1 MLTLLH
7 FNVVDKK
14 QISVPATID
23 RAMKFGIWC
32 KANDM
37 TQEEGFA
44 KLVDEHV
51 PDMKIEYKVL

>member
-1 MLTLLH
+1 M
-7 FNVVDKK
+7 VDTK
-14 QISVPATID
+14 QISVPATIA

-44 KLVDEHV
+44 KLIDDHV